1 MYNMICCFE
10 EECSRFQAENRVA
23 IFAKLSIESSKR
35 LKILSGT
42 LTLLLYV
49 MPHNDISHIFKNNE
63 TEFLIECYAVS
74 F

>member
-23 IFAKLSIESSKR
+23 IFAELSIESSKR

-49 MPHNDISHIFKNNE
+49 MPHNDISHIFKK
-63 TEFLIECYAVS
+63 EFLIEHYRVP